1 MNVHGTLQSPPHEPP
16 RGAER
21 VSKPLVGPQGLVALG
36 LLGLALGLLGCD
48 SGIGGSGQCGGANDS
63 DACVRI
69 DKIEPVSVGQTSSNV
84 DVIRD
89 ICTPDNPTT
98 PTDETVL
105 EPFADHNAIVTI
117 SNAPLPVVGPVAV
130 DVSVTLQD
138 FSISYTL
145 NSCPATSSGCPSL
158 DTLRVVP
165 GQTVTIPPRSSVAIT
180 LPFVPLAK
188 KLEYLSRGGGRDA
201 YPSYTATY
209 SISGTDAFNNSVSV
223 QGAAQFT
230 IGNFDL
236 CPK

>member
-1 MNVHGTLQSPPHEPP
+1 MNVHGTPQSPPHDPP
-16 RGAER
+16 RGVGR
-21 VSKPLVGPQGLVALG
+21 VFQPLAGRQGLVALG
-36 LLGLALGLLGCD
+36 LLGIVLGLLGCD
-48 SGIGGSGQCGGANDS
+48 SGIGGSGQCGGAPGSDS
-63 DACVRI
+63 CVRI

-89 ICTPDNPTT
+89 ICTPDNPAT

-117 SNAPLPVVGPVAV
+117 SNTPLPGVGPVAA

-138 FSISYTL
+138 FSISYSL
-145 NSCPATSSGCPSL
+145 NSCPASAIGCPPL
-158 DTLRVVP
+158 DTLRFVP

-188 KLEYLSRGGGRDA
+188 KLEYVSKQRALSGF
-201 YPSYTATY
+201 PSYTAIY
-209 SISGTDAFNNSVSV
+209 IISGTDAFNNSVSV

-236 CPK
+236 CP